1 MLTNSKQPDDHEH
14 DLACYMLQYKSK
26 AVLCFAW
33 TSDITWFAST
43 RLTQLSAQKQQASPQ
58 AVISPP
64 DRQKHCR
71 EASAVDRQKHCRKGF
86 AVVVQKH
93 CREGL
98 AVDRQ
103 KHSIAGRSMLLTKG
117 ISLSGRAC
125 VWHSIP
131 PLSFAAKDA
140 ANRCSKPS
148 RVPLLSIVA

>member
-14 DLACYMLQYKSK
+14 DLACYMLQYNSK

-33 TSDITWFAST
+33 TSDITWFASR

-71 EASAVDRQKHCRKGF
+71 EAFAVDRQKHCRKEL
-86 AVVVQKH
+86 AVDRQKH
-93 CREGL
+93 CRKEFAVVLQKHCRKGL

-103 KHSIAGRSMLLTKG
+103 KHCRKEYAIDER
-117 ISLSGRAC
+117 
-125 VWHSIP
+125 
-131 PLSFAAKDA
+131 
-140 ANRCSKPS
+140 NKPV
-148 RVPLLSIVA
+148 RTRLCLA